1 MRTGIFDMTT
11 HKHAWRALLAAG
23 LFTFAQFAFAHAYP
37 KVQQPGP
44 GAKVSA
50 PQEVTILFTED
61 LEPTFS
67 SIWVTTEAGTQVNV
81 HKSTI
86 DLDDKKTMRVSL
98 PHLDSGVY
106 TVQWKAFAADG
117 HRTQGHYNFTVK

>member
-1 MRTGIFDMTT
+1 MTT
-11 HKHAWRALLAAG
+11 KTSASRGLIAAALLVC
-23 LFTFAQFAFAHAYP
+23 AQFAFAHAIP
-37 KVQQPGP
+37 KIQQPGP
-44 GAKVSA
+44 GAKVSS
-50 PQEVTILFTED
+50 PQEVTIQFTEA
-61 LEPTFS
+61 LEPTFTS
-67 SIWVTTEAGTQVNV
+67 MIVTTESGTQVTT

-98 PHLDSGVY
+98 PDLQPGVY

>member
-1 MRTGIFDMTT
+1 MKTSTLATRG
-11 HKHAWRALLAAG
+11 LLAAV
-23 LFTFAQFAFAHAYP
+23 LLAAAQLASAHAIP

-50 PQEVTILFTED
+50 PHEVTIEFTEA

-67 SIWVTTEAGTQVNV
+67 AMYVTTESGTQVTT

-86 DLDDKKTMRVSL
+86 DLDDKKMMRVSL
-98 PHLDSGVY
+98 PDLQPGVY

-117 HRTQGHYNFTVK
+117 HRTQGHYNFTIK

>member
-1 MRTGIFDMTT
+1 MNTRSLASRG
-11 HKHAWRALLAAG
+11 ALAAALLAV
-23 LFTFAQFAFAHAYP
+23 AQLASAHAYP

-44 GAKVSA
+44 GAKVDA
-50 PQEVTILFTED
+50 PHEVVIEFTEA

-67 SIWVTTEAGTQVNV
+67 SMVVTTESGTQVTT

-86 DLDDKKTMRVSL
+86 DLDDNRHMRVSL
-98 PHLDSGVY
+98 PTLQAGVY